1 MGTNV
6 PAPVFTATGF
16 QSPTQQQI
24 LAGVLADLNEAF
36 GGNLNISNLSSPQG
50 QLASSMA
57 AIIGNV
63 YDAFLQLTNN
73 MNPNFTSGRWQD
85 AIAAL
90 YFLQRIPSSS
100 TVVQCTV
107 TGLSGLTVPAGALAQ
122 DAALNV
128 YASTAAFTFVNG
140 TASVQF
146 ANNAPGPI
154 PCPAGTLTT
163 IYQLVPGWD
172 SITNPDDGVQGN
184 LVETTSAFAARRTAT
199 VAANSVNSLASIQGA
214 VLEVEGVLEAY
225 VTENDQASPVTI
237 GGVTLVANS
246 LYVAA
251 VGGQAQAV
259 AQAIFSKKAPG
270 CNYNGNTTETIT
282 VTEGYAIPYPTY
294 DVTFE
299 IPASLP
305 ILFAVSLANNAQ
317 VPSTAATQIQAAIVA
332 AFSGSTNGFTRAGI
346 GATVF
351 ASTYYA
357 AVAALGPWAQIVN
370 IQVGSYNSPVASFT
384 GSIAGS
390 ALTVSSG
397 SGIAIGQTVLDAG
410 GNILP
415 GTTIVSGSG
424 TSWVVS
430 ISQTVASE
438 TMAVVLANANKVIV
452 NINQSPTISTSN
464 IAVTLV

>member
-1 MGTNV
+1 MTTNV

-24 LAGVLADLNEAF
+24 LAGVLADLNQAF

-63 YDAFLQLTNN
+63 YDAFLQMTNN
-73 MNPNFTSGRWQD
+73 MNPNFTSGRFQD

-90 YFLQRIPSSS
+90 YFLKRIKSAS

-107 TGLSGLTVPAGALAQ
+107 TGLSGLTVAVGALAQ
-122 DAALNV
+122 DEAGNV
-128 YASTAAFTFVNG
+128 YTSTSAFTFVNG

-154 PCPAGTLTT
+154 PCPAGTLTS
-163 IYQLVPGWD
+163 IFQLVPGWD
-172 SITNPDDGVQGN
+172 SITNPDDGVEGN
-184 LVETTSAFAARRTAT
+184 LAETTSAFAARRTAT

-214 VLEVEGVLEAY
+214 VLQVPGVLDAF
-225 VTENDQASPVTI
+225 VTENDQATSVTI
-237 GGVTLVANS
+237 GGVTLAANS

-251 VGGQAQAV
+251 VGGQAMAV

-270 CNYNGNTTETIT
+270 CAYNGNTTQTVT
-282 VTEGYAIPYPTY
+282 VTEGYAVPFPTY
-294 DVTFE
+294 QVTFE
-299 IPASLP
+299 IPSSLP

-317 VPSTAATQIQAAIVA
+317 VPSTAATQIQNAIIA

-351 ASTYYA
+351 ASVYYA
-357 AVAALGPWAQIVN
+357 AVSTLGPWAQIIS
-370 IQVGSYNSPVASFT
+370 IQVGSINSPIASFT
-384 GSIAGS
+384 GSISGTT
-390 ALTVSSG
+390 LTVSSG
-397 SGIAIGQTVLDAG
+397 SGIVAGQTVLDAA
-410 GNILP
+410 GNVLP

-438 TMAVVLANANKVIV
+438 SMAVALANGNNVIV
-452 NINQSPTISTSN
+452 NINQSPTISANN